1 MANPFASNP
10 FASNPFS
17 SGGARNGSEEVGPD
31 EVAPG
36 EVAPSNTNYSP
47 FGQCSSPFPKGRRST
62 QLGPDEI
69 ARDHFDSISSSY
81 QTPTKSPEES
91 GSAGVTPGQVALTSP
106 TYQIL
111 HNKGDR
117 RSTNI
122 APDEAPTFYSAPSTP
137 WRTPGDR
144 RSTNIGPD
152 EIVPSLAEISKPS
165 QAYQA
170 YTPADKKTTNLG
182 PQEIPNSSPF
192 SQPSYT
198 SPISANRRSTNF
210 GPDEL
215 GPTASSPFSRL
226 SYGSPSALN
235 RRSTNIGPD
244 EAAAGQPAVPAW
256 RRFTGR
262 RSTNVGPDEAMSSI
276 KTLGPGDRR
285 STNIGPDELGPPS
298 TIDSTQASANNSTA
312 GGSVQAAD
320 SLAFSADPFA
330 KKSSILKTTSVPEDV
345 EPPEAD
351 SPNRSSKNY
360 SKKLSNIIVP
370 ENGVSLNELKPAI
383 ETPRSATMADTPMQT
398 PIKAS
403 FSAASEK
410 KKSRIGS
417 VAFVDPPTPATR
429 KSSLAVNSRRTSSA
443 APPSAM
449 NNRRGSVATGGQR
462 RSSISVTNVV
472 IPAHLMTHVETNW
485 NEDKIVGRRKSAFQR
500 EDSRKSFNV
509 QSMAQQQQ
517 EEIKNIINTTPQ
529 APRQMSQSMEALSQ
543 ADPFAAARERKAS
556 GRKSRGKSLAA
567 VSEHEKMGEED
578 EDEEEEEEEANEIQG
593 GLTPWGAWSFNP
605 RDGGVSPGAALDPSD
620 QMAAAGAALAAN
632 NAAAI
637 SVSVSPEPRKRSI
650 WRPSLSADPN
660 APYNGE
666 RRGTIFQ
673 RAGSIFQD
681 TMQNV
686 RKKVRRSSMWDVYE
700 NAKKRQLELRRKR
713 WVQIVFE
720 YTFYAMLVALLYFL
734 IIGVPLWKGTYWEL
748 YLAFKYKLNTVGSWS
763 VIIAVAV
770 LYSYSPLFVLFEPD
784 PPMPEEPFD
793 PTKTPNIADTAL
805 MIPCYKAAGLIGATL
820 EAATKVFPPS
830 HIFVVANGN
839 SPTPLDETEE
849 VCRPY
854 GVNHIWSPVGSKI
867 VAQFVGCYAAKDFK
881 NVLLIDDD
889 CALPPN
895 FPIVSDRL
903 KGKVKCMGYTIKSV
917 GPESSKGTLCQQ
929 AQDLE
934 YKISGIQRALA
945 GKIGSA
951 TFPHGAIS
959 LWDREFLIKTFNK
972 HPGFSVSEDWFFGH
986 VARQLGCRTQMATS
1000 VFIETETP
1008 PAVFFSSGGSRGG
1021 FGEMTVFKQRF
1032 LRWNFFFVN
1041 GMYYNLHYIL
1051 FSWKLGWWEI
1061 GTKLFVFQ
1069 EIYETLLYLATPIVV
1084 PVSLVV
1090 RPEFFFELMALT
1102 FVLYMANAVI
1112 FNELHLRRKNE
1123 KVPQKCVW
1131 LYYMPY
1137 KLVLTFV
1144 NVASCYYAI
1153 YKYATY
1159 FANRHPKI
1167 IEDEKAVNV
1176 VLQLEEEEIDDDDPT
1191 LPAGGRRMSVTAI
1204 GSQVDVPG
1212 GAPGGRRMTIT
1223 AMGQRFSNPDITITE
1238 EDKEEAEELIAK
1250 PERKASI
1257 SIVKTGE
1264 APAPF
1269 EARRPSITVG
1279 GRRVSIGA
1287 ATVIDETPPA
1297 KTRRSSDAFQSK
1309 GVPNVPVESA
1319 GRRSSDAFQSK
1330 GVNGG
1335 SSFAQAARRRM
1346 SSAKGASVGV
1356 QSVLEE
1362 EEGEEANEQ
1371 TTTKAASD
1379 VESRRHS
1386 KRKSQLRQSYSGPA
1400 IVVTEPN
1407 VPDVPVVDDALMNR
1421 INAIEEALANRGIGS
1436 VDFAVHD
1443 DKAAASAAVA
1453 AASVSDE
1460 EGEELVEMTSVS
1472 SSSDDKKHADA
1483 KSMV

>member
-1 MANPFASNP
+1 MANPFASSP
-10 FASNPFS
+10 FATNTFS
-17 SGGARNGSEEVGPD
+17 SSGARKGSDELGPD
-31 EVAPG
+31 EIAPG
-36 EVAPSNTNYSP
+36 EVAPSSTNYSP
-47 FGQCSSPFPKGRRST
+47 FGQFSSPFSKGRRST
-62 QLGPDEI
+62 ELGPDEI
-69 ARDHFDSISSSY
+69 APGISAFNPSY
-81 QTPTKSPEES
+81 QTPTRRSTELGPDEIAPGQIAPTSPAYQTPQ
-91 GSAGVTPGQVALTSP
+91 SAG
-106 TYQIL
+106 
-111 HNKGDR
+111 NR

-152 EIVPSLAEISKPS
+152 EVVPTTDAIAKPS
-165 QAYQA
+165 PAYKT
-170 YTPADKKTTNLG
+170 YTPADRKSTNASS
-182 PQEIPNSSPF
+182 QEIPP
-192 SQPSYT
+192 
-198 SPISANRRSTNF
+198 
-210 GPDEL
+210 
-215 GPTASSPFSRL
+215 SSPFSRP
-226 SYGSPSALN
+226 SYGSPSAVN

-244 EAAAGQPAVPAW
+244 DVSSSQPSVPAW
-256 RRFTGR
+256 RKFAKRM
-262 RSTNVGPDEAMSSI
+262 SSNIGPDESAPGES
-276 KTLGPGDRR
+276 TLPLWNTPSPGDRR
-285 STNIGPDELGPPS
+285 STNIGPHELGSVSSPGAKQPF
-298 TIDSTQASANNSTA
+298 ANNSAA
-312 GGSVQAAD
+312 GGAVDAN
-320 SLAFSADPFA
+320 PFA
-330 KKSSILKTTSVPEDV
+330 TSTDYFAPKPSILKATSADENAST
-345 EPPEAD
+345 ESPEAD
-351 SPNRSSKNY
+351 SRSSRNF
-360 SKKLSNIIVP
+360 SKKLSNIMIP
-370 ENGVSLNELKPAI
+370 ENGTFIDDIA
-383 ETPRSATMADTPMQT
+383 TPKSAPIVDSAMQT
-398 PIKAS
+398 PVKGS
-403 FSAASEK
+403 FSSAYEQ
-410 KKSRIGS
+410 KKSRPNS
-417 VAFVDPPTPATR
+417 VAFTGLTSPLEKKSRPNSVAFNDMPSPLER
-429 KSSLAVNSRRTSSA
+429 KSSMAPNSRRTSNA
-443 APPSAM
+443 GPPSTM
-449 NNRRGSVATGGQR
+449 NGRRASVGVNGPR
-462 RSSISVTNVV
+462 RSSVSVTNVV

-500 EDSRKSFNV
+500 EDSRKSFNI

-529 APRQMSQSMEALSQ
+529 APRHMSESMEALSK
-543 ADPFAAARERKAS
+543 ADPFASTRDSRKAS
-556 GRKSRGKSLAA
+556 ARKSRGKSLAA
-567 VSEHEKMGEED
+567 VSEHEKPDEEEED
-578 EDEEEEEEEANEIQG
+578 EDEDEEAEEPSPDEKPE
-593 GLTPWGAWSFNP
+593 GLTPWGKFSFAY
-605 RDGGVSPGAALDPSD
+605 RDGGVSPGAAVDPAD
-620 QMAAAGAALAAN
+620 PMAAAGAALKDNATAN
-632 NAAAI
+632 TE
-637 SVSVSPEPRKRSI
+637 SVSAEPPRRKSM
-650 WRPSLSADPN
+650 WRQSFSVDPN

-673 RAGSIFQD
+673 RAGSVFQD
-681 TMQNV
+681 TLQNV

-700 NAKKRQLELRRKR
+700 NAKKRQLEIRRKR

-720 YTFYAMLVALLYFL
+720 YSFYFMLIALLYFL

-748 YLAFKYKLNTVGSWS
+748 YLAFKYKLNATGTWS
-763 VIIAVAV
+763 VVIAVAV
-770 LYSYSPLFVLFEPD
+770 AYAYSPLFVLFEPD

-793 PTKTPNIADTAL
+793 PTQTPNVADTAL
-805 MIPCYKAAGLIGATL
+805 MIPCYKAASLIGATL

-839 SPTPLDETEE
+839 SPTPLDDTEE

-903 KGKVKCMGYTIKSV
+903 KGKVMCMGYTIKSV
-917 GPESSKGTLCQQ
+917 GPLSSKGTLCQQ

-959 LWDREFLIKTFNK
+959 LWDREFLIKTFSK

-1051 FSWKLGWWEI
+1051 FSWELGWWEL

-1090 RPEFFFELMALT
+1090 RPQFFFELMALT
-1102 FVLYMANAVI
+1102 FVLYMGNAVI
-1112 FNELHLRRKNE
+1112 FNEIHLRRKNE
-1123 KVPQKCVW
+1123 KVPWKCVW

-1167 IEDEKAVNV
+1167 IEDDKAVNV
-1176 VLQLEEEEIDDDDPT
+1176 VLQLEEEDVDDDPV
-1191 LPAGGRRMSVTAI
+1191 LPVGGRRMSVTAV

-1238 EDKEEAEELIAK
+1238 EDEEETEELIEK
-1250 PERKASI
+1250 PERRASI

-1269 EARRPSITVG
+1269 EARRPSITVD
-1279 GRRVSIGA
+1279 GRRVSVGS
-1287 ATVIDETPPA
+1287 ATVIDDVPA
-1297 KTRRSSDAFQSK
+1297 SKTRRTSDAFQSK
-1309 GVPNVPVESA
+1309 GVSTSPAKPA

-1330 GVNGG
+1330 GVTEG
-1335 SSFAQAARRRM
+1335 STFAQAARRRM
-1346 SSAKGASVGV
+1346 SSAKGSVVGV
-1356 QSVLEE
+1356 TSVLEE
-1362 EEGEEANEQ
+1362 EEEEGDSE
-1371 TTTKAASD
+1371 KKVLAASD
-1379 VESRRHS
+1379 VESKRRS
-1386 KRKSQLRQSYSGPA
+1386 KRKSQLRQSYIAPMVEITESEVPA
-1400 IVVTEPN
+1400 
-1407 VPDVPVVDDALMNR
+1407 VPELPVVDDRLLNR
-1421 INAIEEALANRGIGS
+1421 ISAIEEALAARGIGA
-1436 VDFAVHD
+1436 VDFAIHD
-1443 DKAAASAAVA
+1443 DNAGSTLTATVEENEDV
-1453 AASVSDE
+1453 VSIVSEPEIVDE
-1460 EGEELVEMTSVS
+1460 
-1472 SSSDDKKHADA
+1472 KKHADA